1 MSRPR
6 LSRRRF
12 LTLAAAGTTAA
23 AAGGAI
29 AATDPAPRK
38 RAKKSGDAKPAA
50 PPVYATPAAPS
61 EEIARG
67 IAQQKEW
74 LAASLKVIRTFDLP
88 PGSEQGFAFAPLAQ
102 PRKS

>member
-12 LTLAAAGTTAA
+12 LTLVAAGTTAA
-23 AAGGAI
+23 AGSAI

-38 RAKKSGDAKPAA
+38 RTKKDAKPAA
-50 PPVYATPAAPS
+50 PPVYASPPAPS
-61 EEIARG
+61 DEVARG

-74 LAASLKVIRTFDLP
+74 LAASLKTLRTFDLP
-88 PGSEQGFAFAPLAQ
+88 PGSEQAFAFAPLPQ

>member
-1 MSRPR
+1 MSRSK

-12 LTLAAAGTTAA
+12 LALISAGASA

-29 AATDPAPRK
+29 AATDPAPR
-38 RAKKSGDAKPAA
+38 RTAKKPKAAKPAA
-50 PPVYATPAAPS
+50 PLYTQPPAPS
-61 EEIARG
+61 EEVARG

-74 LAASLKVIRTFDLP
+74 LAASLKTIRTFDLP
-88 PGSEQGFAFAPLAQ
+88 PGSEQGFAFTPLKQ

>member
-1 MSRPR
+1 MSRPS

-12 LTLAAAGTTAA
+12 LTLVAAGTA
-23 AAGGAI
+23 AAGGAV

-38 RAKKSGDAKPAA
+38 RAKKDAKPAA
-50 PPVYATPAAPS
+50 PPVYATPPAPS
-61 EEIARG
+61 DEVARG

-74 LAASLKVIRTFDLP
+74 LAASLKTLRTFDLP
-88 PGSEQGFAFAPLAQ
+88 PGSEQAFAFAPLAQ

>member
-12 LTLAAAGTTAA
+12 LTLVAAGTTAT
-23 AAGGAI
+23 AGGAI

-38 RAKKSGDAKPAA
+38 RAKKSADAKPAA
-50 PPVYATPAAPS
+50 PPVYATPPAPS
-61 EEIARG
+61 DEIARG